1 MGNAPVNEGKA
12 MAKEAEIGGGRRG
25 RGWRKAAWVA
35 VAALVL
41 LPFLALWV
49 VRF

>member
-1 MGNAPVNEGKA
+1 MNEGKA
-12 MAKEAEIGGGRRG
+12 MAKEAEIGGAGRGRR
-25 RGWRKAAWVA
+25 WRLAAWAA

-49 VRF
+49 VRL